1 MWWGCIIELQA
12 GEFLMNT
19 ATTNDLLLPFAQ
31 SIFIKCNATNK
42 LRIPAV
48 HRARF
53 LESISDDIKK
63 CTNFIAA
70 GVSKSAQEIA
80 DQLKIDIRTKNWHD
94 QHKFDKG
101 RSIFHFEH
109 IFPVKSI
116 RAECISANS
125 EKEVHE
131 ILINK
136 LRVVWILKSED
147 RELTKLGYRSNR
159 PDPKKAY
166 FDAGIE
172 IFSDMKTP
180 ETGLP

>member
-1 MWWGCIIELQA
+1 MSTSSVNE
-12 GEFLMNT
+12 M
-19 ATTNDLLLPFAQ
+19 LLPFAK
-31 SIFIKCNATNK
+31 SISIKCNAIK
-42 LRIPAV
+42 ELRIPTT

-63 CTNFIAA
+63 CTNFIAP
-70 GVSKSAQEIA
+70 GVSKTAQEMA

-109 IFPVKSI
+109 IVPVKSI
-116 RAECISANS
+116 RDECISANS

-131 ILINK
+131 ILVQK

-159 PDPKKAY
+159 PDPEKAY
-166 FDAGIE
+166 FEAGIE

-180 ETGLP
+180 EISLP